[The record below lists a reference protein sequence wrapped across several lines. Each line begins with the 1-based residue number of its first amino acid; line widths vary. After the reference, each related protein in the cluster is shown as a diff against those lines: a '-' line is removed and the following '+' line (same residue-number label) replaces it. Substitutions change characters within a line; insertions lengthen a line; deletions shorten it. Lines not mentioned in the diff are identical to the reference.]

1 LDKEIPENYI
11 FHKEMRIQK
20 RIAHSVVKIL
30 NGIRIMC
37 AGLVDHS
44 IEEK

>member
-11 FHKEMRIQK
+11 FHKETRIQK
-20 RIAHSVVKIL
+20 RIAHNVVKIL
-30 NGIRIMC
+30 NGIRITY

-44 IEEK
+44 TEEK